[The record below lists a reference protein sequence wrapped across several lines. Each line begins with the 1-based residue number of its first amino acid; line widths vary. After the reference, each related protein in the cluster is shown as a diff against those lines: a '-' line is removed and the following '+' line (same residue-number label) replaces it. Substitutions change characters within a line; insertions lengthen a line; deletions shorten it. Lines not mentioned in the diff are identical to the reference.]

1 MGVLPFLVRRTNV
14 CALAA
19 RPQLVRTLGKKAC
32 DVTAKITTFSAN
44 LSWKIRV
51 EKNIEP
57 A

>member
-1 MGVLPFLVRRTNV
+1 MTDVILDVTS
-14 CALAA
+14 
-19 RPQLVRTLGKKAC
+19 QLVRTLGKKAC

>member
-1 MGVLPFLVRRTNV
+1 MK
-14 CALAA
+14 
-19 RPQLVRTLGKKAC
+19 LGYVKELYKRYPHTACKNTRKKSC
-32 DVTAKITTFSAN
+32 DITAKITTFSAN